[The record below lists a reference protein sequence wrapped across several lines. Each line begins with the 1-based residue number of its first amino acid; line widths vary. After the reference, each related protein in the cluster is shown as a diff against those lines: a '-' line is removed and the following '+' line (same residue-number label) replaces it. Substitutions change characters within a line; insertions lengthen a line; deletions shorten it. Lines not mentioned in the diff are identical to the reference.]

1 PASLTGSL
9 PLHPPW
15 PTVAPQYV
23 RFVGELIGRT
33 GNRRHSGRS
42 ASRPPVSGPR
52 RRPAA
57 VTADPAP
64 SGALRAVTDV
74 VLGLAGAGEPALEPL
89 LERLVDAVRDL
100 VGARYAALG
109 IPDDAGT
116 GFDRFITSGMS
127 DEQIDAIGP
136 LPRTHGLLAAMLTDP
151 EPYRTDDI
159 RADPRFEWWPEAH
172 PRMRSFLGVPLVFKG
187 DIVGAFY
194 LTDKEGGFDE
204 ADVELV
210 RGLAAH
216 AAVVIENA
224 RLFEASRER
233 SIAEERSRL
242 ARDLHDALTQ
252 RLFSLNLT
260 LEAAA
265 ATAGAAGRRPR
276 RRPPQAR
283 RAGRPGPRRAGHGRR
298 PPAAGRD
305 RPGRGGGGGAVAG
318 GAGGALQ
325 RPAARGGLGGDG
337 HRRGGPLRRR
347 HAAVGGRRRRRLRP
361 AGPVDRG
368 APARSRVDAGT
379 GGGGRRAVRDR
390 LRSRTGDDRAGV
402 GPGAVSGAA
411 PVRLL
416 IVDDHPVVRQGLRT
430 FL

>member
-1 PASLTGSL
+1 MG
-9 PLHPPW
+9 H
-15 PTVAPQYV
+15 QYV
-23 RFVGELIGRT
+23 RFVGDGNGRT
-33 GNRRHSGRS
+33 RDRPHSGRS
-42 ASRPPVSGPR
+42 AWEAAIGPP
-52 RRPAA
+52 A
-57 VTADPAP
+57 VTGADLPA
-64 SGALRAVTDV
+64 SDALRAVTDV
-74 VLGLAGAGEPALEPL
+74 VLALAGAGEPALEPV
-89 LERLVDAVRDL
+89 LERLVHAVRDL

-109 IPDDAGT
+109 IPDEEGT

-127 DEQIDAIGP
+127 EEQIEAIGP

-172 PRMRSFLGVPLVFKG
+172 PRMRSFLGVPLLFKG

-224 RLFEASRER
+224 RLFEASRQR

-265 ATAGAAGRRPR
+265 ARAAGADPAATLEAIHEARALVDASLAELRTLIFGLRPAALEADGLVGALRKHAELVGRAHAVPITVLDH
-276 RRPPQAR
+276 RPPGA
-283 RAGRPGPRRAGHGRR
+283 PGPGPEAEEELWRAAQEALSNAVRHAKASAVTVTVEADG
-298 PPAAGRD
+298 
-305 RPGRGGGGGAVAG
+305 PGRGTRLSVADDGVGFDPEARSIAARRLGLVSMRERVEAAGGVFDIVSAPGRGTTVRASVPGGGE
-318 GAGGALQ
+318 
-325 RPAARGGLGGDG
+325 
-337 HRRGGPLRRR
+337 
-347 HAAVGGRRRRRLRP
+347 GRR
-361 AGPVDRG
+361 
-368 APARSRVDAGT
+368 
-379 GGGGRRAVRDR
+379 
-390 LRSRTGDDRAGV
+390 
-402 GPGAVSGAA
+402 
-411 PVRLL
+411 
-416 IVDDHPVVRQGLRT
+416 
-430 FL
+430 